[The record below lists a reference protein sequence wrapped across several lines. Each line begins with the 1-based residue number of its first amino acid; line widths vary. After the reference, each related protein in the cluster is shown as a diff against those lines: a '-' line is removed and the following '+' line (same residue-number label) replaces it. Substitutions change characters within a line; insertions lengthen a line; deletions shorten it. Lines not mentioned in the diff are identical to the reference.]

1 MRLMARDRSVYRCQE
16 CGLAAVKPGTCP
28 DCARLGSY
36 VQLVEER
43 AAPARAGGRH
53 AVAGGTR
60 PLALGEIAVDGG
72 ERTATGLGELDR
84 VLGGGV
90 VKGALILIGG
100 DPGIG
105 KSTLLLQASRA
116 LAEASG
122 PVLYVSGEESAG
134 QIKLRAERLGIAPSG
149 LYFLAEHDL
158 GLIESH
164 VAELSP
170 RTLVVDSIQTVFL
183 PGFESAPGS
192 VSQVRECG
200 ARLMMLAKRTGMATF
215 LVGHVTKEGALA
227 GPRVLEHLV
236 DTVLYFEGERH
247 HAHRILRA
255 VKNRFGSTNEIGVFE
270 MGEAGLT
277 EVKNPS
283 GFFLLERPRG
293 AAGSVVVS
301 SLEGTRPLLL
311 ELQALVTPASF
322 GTPRRTVLGAD
333 YNRVCLLLAV
343 LEKRLGLPL
352 QSQDAFVNVAGG
364 GRVGEPAAD
373 LGIALA
379 AASSYLD
386 RPVPGDVVVMGEV
399 GLTGEVRAVTALPVR
414 LKEAAALGFASAVVP
429 RNNLS
434 GHGSYPLHVRGVGS
448 VEEALK
454 GLLEP

>member
-1 MRLMARDRSVYRCQE
+1 VARERSVFRCQE
-16 CGLAAVKPGTCP
+16 CGLAAPKPGTCP
-28 DCARLGSY
+28 DCARIGSY

-43 AAPARAGGRH
+43 GAPSRGGLRVASTAGARP
-53 AVAGGTR
+53 R
-60 PLALGEIAVDGG
+60 PIGEISVEGG
-72 ERTATGLGELDR
+72 ERVATGIGELDR

-90 VKGALILIGG
+90 VKGSLVLIGG

-116 LAEASG
+116 LAEGTG

-134 QIKLRAERLGIAPSG
+134 QVKLRAERLGIAPRE
-149 LYFLAEHDL
+149 LYFLAENDL
-158 GLIESH
+158 QAVEAH
-164 VAELSP
+164 VAELRP
-170 RTLVVDSIQTVFL
+170 RALVVDSIQAVFL
-183 PGFESAPGS
+183 PGLESAPGS

-200 ARLMMLAKRTGMATF
+200 ARLMLLAKGRGIATF

-247 HAHRILRA
+247 HAYRVLRA

-270 MGEAGLT
+270 MAERGLA
-277 EVKNPS
+277 EVLNPS
-283 GFFLLERPRG
+283 GFFLSERPKD
-293 AAGSVVVS
+293 AAGSVIVS

-311 ELQALVTPASF
+311 EVQALVTPASF

-343 LEKRLGLPL
+343 LEKRVGFPL

-364 GRVGEPAAD
+364 GRVSEPAAD
-373 LGIALA
+373 LGLALA

-386 RPVPGDVVVMGEV
+386 RPVRGDVVVMGEV
-399 GLTGEVRAVTALPVR
+399 GLTGEVRAVTALGPR
-414 LKEAAALGFASAVVP
+414 LKEAAALGFRSAVVP
-429 RNNLS
+429 QNNLAA
-434 GHGSYPLHVRGVGS
+434 GAPHPLDVQGVGT
-448 VEEALK
+448 VDEAVKLVL
-454 GLLEP
+454 GP